1 MWKRGRKLN
10 KRNATASWSGYLHQ
24 GKVGMLVA
32 LSQINHLLDNKISL
46 KGWVV
51 EYESA
56 EDIDIKNN
64 GVVESRHQ
72 VKAKKGGT
80 NPNAYKDVLLERRTE
95 NSNGKEKIISS
106 GFQIDYVVSGET
118 LEVKEDARY
127 LHTIKEVKGFDLDEK
142 TFKNIY
148 KKSNYIENKNKIQL
162 YTYPDG
168 KKYCDILDGNENKIL
183 DFCKHEIEKILKRQ
197 HNHPFKA
204 DANEHRN
211 IFEYLLFILDD
222 EIRKKHS
229 QGSDS
234 FPVIEFEKIHDV
246 IISTTRHKRD
256 NLNKMR
262 EVFSESWT
270 SFINEMSDDDLYTD
284 EKIEEVNN
292 LLEKIYTLN
301 EEDFTQ
307 FLKDIN
313 PDKPQLTDFS
323 DIKDVF
329 KICNEDSFKDIFYQC
344 LLLVTEQ
351 EFDLTY
357 KGYRNEKSNSSYLL
371 TLISRPKSKIKLII
385 ENMKKNEEVTDDI
398 FNREYLINQSID
410 DIKFGDDLTTSPEK
424 KEGKNNWKKD
434 IDEKEK
440 FYNPSLEFISVDNAI
455 KRLNKKA
462 DYDV

>member
-1 MWKRGRKLN
+1 MERGRKLN

-32 LSQINHLLDNKISL
+32 LRQINYLLDNKISL
-46 KGWVV
+46 KNWVV

-64 GVVESRHQ
+64 GFVKSRHQ
-72 VKAKKGGT
+72 VKANKSK
-80 NPNAYKDVLLERRTE
+80 NYPNDYKDVLLERRTE
-95 NSNGKEKIISS
+95 NSNGKEKITRT
-106 GFQIDYVVSGET
+106 GFQIDYVVSGEM

-127 LHTIKEVKGFDLDEK
+127 LHTIREVKGFDLDEK
-142 TFKNIY
+142 TFRNMY
-148 KKSNYIENKNKIQL
+148 GKSTYIENKNKIQL

-168 KKYCDILDGNENKIL
+168 EKYCDILNGNENKIL
-183 DFCKHEIEKILKRQ
+183 GFCQDEIEKILKRQ
-197 HNHPFKA
+197 HNHPFKE

-211 IFEYLLFILDD
+211 IVEYLFFILDD

-234 FPVIEFEKIHDV
+234 FPTIEFEKIHAV

-270 SFINEMSDDDLYTD
+270 SLINEISDDELYTD
-284 EKIEEVNN
+284 EKIEEVND

-301 EEDFTQ
+301 EEDFAQ

-313 PDKPQLTDFS
+313 PDKPDLRDFS

-329 KICNEDSFKDIFYQC
+329 KVCNEDSFKDIFYHC

-371 TLISRPKSKIKLII
+371 TLISRPKSKIKFII

-398 FNREYLINQSID
+398 FNREYLINERID
-410 DIKFGDDLTTSPEK
+410 SIKFGDDITTSPEK
-424 KEGKNNWKKD
+424 KGSKNNWKKD

-455 KRLNKKA
+455 KKLNEKA